1 MISVHL
7 GADALVGA
15 TFVVSPLAQMGFLLN
30 FGRTASD
37 GGQRK
42 ERAAIWETLMRRDL
56 QLLMAFR
63 REMRG
68 YVPGFL
74 FANGQ
79 PLSSLEAEL
88 HQVATAPSGVVARQM
103 DRFLKRAGAEERPS
117 SVATKS
123 IMAALESGER
133 SFAKRVALELSQ
145 FWNGF
150 MAGRWNAMH
159 AVMEGDIRHR
169 ATSMAERGLSVTLNS
184 LHSSFSYGSGALTI
198 QDERSCR
205 MFESKRIVLHPSPMQ
220 TTWALR
226 HDPWSQ
232 DGTHLA
238 YPVGTSRLRQDPS
251 DGEPTV
257 VDPLGRVIGQA
268 RLLLL
273 LDMGGS
279 RTTTELAERH
289 HMSASTV
296 SYHLIRLHRVGLL
309 DRTREGSK
317 VYYQRTPEA
326 DRLVARHGRRT
337 GASAGAVPAPRVPS
351 GAVSIERCRS
361 LGVFGAGVSG
371 V

>member
-1 MISVHL
+1 
-7 GADALVGA
+7 VGA

-30 FGRTASD
+30 FGRTAAD
-37 GGQRK
+37 GGQRN

-74 FANGQ
+74 FADGQ

-88 HQVATAPSGVVARQM
+88 HQVASAPSGVVARQM
-103 DRFLKRAGAEERPS
+103 DRFLKRAGAEERPA
-117 SVATKS
+117 SVETKS

-133 SFAKRVALELSQ
+133 SFARRVAWELGQ
-145 FWNGF
+145 FWTGF
-150 MAGRWNAMH
+150 MVRRWNPMRAL
-159 AVMEGDIRHR
+159 MEGDIRHR

-184 LHSSFSYGSGALTI
+184 LHGSFSYGSGALTI
-198 QDERSCR
+198 HDESSCR
-205 MFESKRIVLHPSPMQ
+205 LFESKRIVLHPSPMQ
-220 TTWALR
+220 TSWALR
-226 HDPWSQ
+226 YDPWSEG
-232 DGTHLA
+232 GTHLA
-238 YPVGTSRLRQDPS
+238 YPVGTSRLRQDPA
-251 DGEPTV
+251 DGEPTM

-273 LDMGGS
+273 LDLGGS

-296 SYHLIRLHRVGLL
+296 SYHLLRLHRVGLL

-317 VYYQRTPEA
+317 VYYQRTPAA
-326 DRLVARHGRRT
+326 DRLVARQGRRT
-337 GASAGAVPAPRVPS
+337 ASTVAVPAPRVPS
-351 GAVSIERCRS
+351 EAVSIERCRS
-361 LGVFGAGVSG
+361 LGVSGAGVSG

>member
-1 MISVHL
+1 M
-7 GADALVGA
+7 GA

-30 FGRTASD
+30 FGRTSAD
-37 GGQRK
+37 GGQGK
-42 ERAAIWETLMRRDL
+42 ERAAIRETLMRRDL

-63 REMRG
+63 HEMRG

-74 FANGQ
+74 FANGR
-79 PLSSLEAEL
+79 PPSSLEAEL
-88 HQVATAPSGVVARQM
+88 HQVASAPSGVVARQM
-103 DRFLKRAGAEERPS
+103 DRFLKRAGVEERPS
-117 SVATKS
+117 SVETKS

-133 SFAKRVALELSQ
+133 SFAQRVAWELGQ
-145 FWNGF
+145 FWTGF
-150 MAGRWNAMH
+150 MVARWSAMR
-159 AVMEGDIRHR
+159 ALMEGDIRHR

-184 LHSSFSYGSGALTI
+184 LHASLSYGSGALNI

-205 MFESKRIVLHPSPMQ
+205 LFESKRIVLHPSPMQ

-226 HDPWSQ
+226 HDPWSEG
-232 DGTHLA
+232 GTHLA
-238 YPVGTSRLRQDPS
+238 YPIGTSRLRRDPT
-251 DGEPTV
+251 DGGPTT

-273 LDMGGS
+273 LDLGGS

-289 HMSASTV
+289 HMTASTV
-296 SYHLIRLHRVGLL
+296 SYHLMRLHRVGLL

-337 GASAGAVPAPRVPS
+337 GAGASEGAVPVPRVPS

-361 LGVFGAGVSG
+361 LGVSGAGVSG